1 MSIASIDSTLL
12 KILFPTILLLIL
24 ILIIINSKSISSN
37 GNIIFIDY
45 FNIRTLDIS
54 FALIILYIMAVFLV
68 VSILFSYNQLYI
80 KNNTCSPIMEYL
92 GSKKACIRTKYENF
106 ENINSSNETMMDKF
120 TFIGNMIKIP
130 FIQIYSWH
138 LAIIAF
144 ILKSLT
150 ASYLQIMQFIE
161 TWSMN
166 QDAILYKI
174 KCILIDPILIKLSDP
189 INKSIRHILSYKYVY
204 NENLV

>member
-1 MSIASIDSTLL
+1 
-12 KILFPTILLLIL
+12 
-24 ILIIINSKSISSN
+24 
-37 GNIIFIDY
+37 
-45 FNIRTLDIS
+45 
-54 FALIILYIMAVFLV
+54 MAVFLV

-80 KNNTCSPIMEYL
+80 KNNTCNPIMAYL
-92 GSKKACIRTKYENF
+92 GSTQACIRSNYENF
-106 ENINSSNETMMDKF
+106 ENINSSNETMTDKF
-120 TFIGNMIKIP
+120 IFIGNIIKLP
-130 FIQIYSWH
+130 FIQIYSWY

-144 ILKSLT
+144 ILKSMNV
-150 ASYLQIMQFIE
+150 SYLQIMQFIE

>member
-1 MSIASIDSTLL
+1 MSIASIDSNLL

-24 ILIIINSKSISSN
+24 ILIIVNSKSISNN

-80 KNNTCSPIMEYL
+80 KNNTCNPIMAYL
-92 GSKKACIRTKYENF
+92 GSKQACIRSNYENF

-120 TFIGNMIKIP
+120 TFIGNMIKLP
-130 FIQIYSWH
+130 FIQIYSWY

-144 ILKSLT
+144 ILKSTT

-166 QDAILYKI
+166 QDAVLYKI
-174 KCILIDPILIKLSDP
+174 KCILIDPILIKLGDP